1 MRWHPTSEA
10 SRAPDVVAAA
20 ARNHRVTRRT
30 PETSLER
37 AVFEPVAR
45 RQGVVLLL
53 LESTNFLM
61 MPARQ
66 QVRQFLSAFDE
77 FP

>member
-1 MRWHPTSEA
+1 MRWRRTSEA
-10 SRAPDVVAAA
+10 PRAPDVVAAA
-20 ARNHRVTRRT
+20 AGNDRVTRRNS
-30 PETSLER
+30 ETSLER
-37 AVFEPVAR
+37 AVFQPVAR

-53 LESTNFLM
+53 LERTNFLM